1 MRSPKFNGIDVSNFS
16 ITRWAV
22 LFGVSIFFLFLPY
35 QDGLFNSF
43 TYSFEMP
50 LYEAM
55 LFVFSV
61 FLVALAFIARRLK
74 YDNIEFIFSIGM
86 LLMPF
91 LYWLSSF
98 QAVSYHNAI
107 LMVFVYGLYS
117 VFFLSAQSVAT
128 TKAARFASEIIL
140 FLSGYAIIIY
150 GLLASLGHVLDQNA
164 VWFTNNTY
172 RLASVFEYPNTY
184 AGFLLAFFLCAA
196 FAAVN
201 AKNIIV
207 SAIHSLM
214 LVPIW
219 ISLMLTYSRGAL
231 VLVPLLVLIILVF
244 LRLDLQIAYAGTLL
258 LSVAAAFMI
267 LSPFTNIYFEIAQ
280 RVLPSAES
288 DGQGPLSI
296 WNSASLKGWMILAG
310 TSVVTA
316 IIILGIRAAMPWMER
331 RLAPWSGRRFA
342 PFFLPVAGMAAGIL
356 LAVLLLGTN
365 LAQSMLPQSIADRLA
380 NINFRQH
387 SVLERLTFYRDGL
400 KVSVDYPLLGAGGGG
415 WTALYEQYQNNPY
428 ISRQAHSF
436 IIQTLVEVGWLG
448 LLVLIALIGC
458 IFFFYLK
465 NYWKEREQQPG
476 HFFFFILVFSLLTH
490 SLIDFDMSFA
500 YIGAVVFFSLGT
512 LAAVYKDEAALPR
525 LRFLN
530 SNRWRFVYPA
540 ILAVVTFA
548 LIVQVY
554 QEFAAVHY
562 YRQAV
567 HMAAKENRPLEEAV
581 VPLDQA
587 IANSPKHPL
596 YFVTKIDW
604 MRQAYFQTADVSY
617 LNEAKSLIERIKQ
630 AEPYERQIILEEYR
644 NHKDLGEYIEAIE
657 SLEEGISKF
666 QWDIKF
672 YEAAIMEYAV
682 NGQRLQDSDPETAQ
696 TYWNRGIALYGE
708 ILRRMELL
716 ETLPEEQLQGR
727 NFEVT
732 AFTRQAVGQI
742 YYYQQRYQDAVEILE
757 PLREGD
763 LNDQYVR
770 VGTRYYLASLHKLGH
785 SDENLLNRL
794 IEFDPG
800 EKIALEALI
809 GTLSKKFDG

>member
-1 MRSPKFNGIDVSNFS
+1 MGQVDDKDLI
-16 ITRWAV
+16 
-22 LFGVSIFFLFLPY
+22 
-35 QDGLFNSF
+35 
-43 TYSFEMP
+43 
-50 LYEAM
+50 
-55 LFVFSV
+55 
-61 FLVALAFIARRLK
+61 
-74 YDNIEFIFSIGM
+74 
-86 LLMPF
+86 
-91 LYWLSSF
+91 
-98 QAVSYHNAI
+98 
-107 LMVFVYGLYS
+107 
-117 VFFLSAQSVAT
+117 
-128 TKAARFASEIIL
+128 
-140 FLSGYAIIIY
+140 
-150 GLLASLGHVLDQNA
+150 
-164 VWFTNNTY
+164 WFTNGAY
-172 RLASVFEYPNTY
+172 RLSSVFEYPNTY
-184 AGFLLAFFLCAA
+184 AGFLLALFLCAA

-201 AKNIIV
+201 AKRTIV
-207 SAIHSLM
+207 SFIHALM

-219 ISLMLTYSRGAL
+219 ISFMLTYSRGAL
-231 VLVPLLVLIILVF
+231 VLIPLLVLIVLVF
-244 LRLDLQIAYAGTLL
+244 LRLDRQIAFTVTLL
-258 LSVAAAFMI
+258 VSVAAAFVI
-267 LSPFTNIYFEIAQ
+267 LNSFTNIYVEIAQ
-280 RVLPSAES
+280 HVLPPPEGNGAGS
-288 DGQGPLSI
+288 LSMLDP
-296 WNSASLKGWMILAG
+296 ASLKGWLILAG
-310 TSVVTA
+310 TSIVAA
-316 IIILGIRAAMPWMER
+316 IIVLGIRSAMPWVEK
-331 RLAPWSGRRFA
+331 RLAPIARRRFA
-342 PFFLPVAGMAAGIL
+342 PFFLPVAGTAAGIL
-356 LAVLLLGTN
+356 LVGLLFGTN
-365 LAQSMLPQSIADRLA
+365 LAQSILPQSIADRLS

-387 SVLERLTFYRDGL
+387 SVLERMTFYRDGL
-400 KVSVDYPLLGAGGGG
+400 KVSADYPLLGAGGGG

-436 IIQTLVEVGWLG
+436 IIQTLVEVGWIG
-448 LLVLIALIGC
+448 LLVLISLIGV
-458 IFFFYLK
+458 IFFLYLK
-465 NYWKEREQQPG
+465 NYWKERVEQPG
-476 HFFFFILVFSLLTH
+476 HFIFFILSFSILAH

-500 YIGAVVFFSLGT
+500 YIGAVVFFSLGA
-512 LAAVYKDEAALPR
+512 LAAIYKDKLSIPR
-525 LRFLN
+525 LQFLN
-530 SNRWRFVYPA
+530 SYRWRFLYPA
-540 ILAVVTFA
+540 ILAVLTLT

-554 QEFAAVHY
+554 QEYAATHY
-562 YRQAV
+562 YRQAL
-567 HMAAKENRPLEEAV
+567 HMAAKENKPLEEAI
-581 VPLDQA
+581 VPLNLA
-587 IANSPKHPL
+587 IENSPEHPL
-596 YFVTKIDW
+596 YFITKIDW
-604 MRQAYFQTADVSY
+604 MRQAYFQTMDPAY
-617 LNEAKSLIERIKQ
+617 LNEAKNLIERIKKS
-630 AEPYERQIILEEYR
+630 EPYERQIILEEYR